1 MSKSEE
7 MEERTAAPRT
17 DEYLPAAI
25 QKAVVQTGLRHPV
38 TVYPVALGVSSAV
51 VGLLFDIPGLL
62 GAALFLGLAGPLW
75 AIAQIFFRHDRLGSR
90 YLESLHRKQKQY
102 ERYLVKKIESGF
114 KACTRTE
121 PLKPY
126 ATTGVAQLKS
136 IQVKLANVKE
146 LLEMKLRPNE
156 LTFGRFLG
164 AAEQVALSVL
174 DNLNSAVSLLKSA
187 ASIEPEYINHRL
199 AEIAAKPSP
208 GKEDEDQRQTLQ
220 ARLDL
225 WNSQLHQVDQLMA
238 ANESAMTEMEHISA
252 AVAQWRT
259 GRKFADRDFESAIKQ
274 LHDLAAQ
281 AHEYDRAT

>member
-7 MEERTAAPRT
+7 RDERTAPPRT

-25 QKAVVQTGLRHPV
+25 RKAVLQIGLKHPV
-38 TVYPVALGVSSAV
+38 TVYPIALGVSSAV
-51 VGLLFDIPGLL
+51 VGLLFNMPVLL
-62 GAALFLGLAGPLW
+62 GTALFLGLAGPLW

-102 ERYLVKKIESGF
+102 ERYLIQKIEFGL
-114 KACTRTE
+114 KACTQTE

-136 IQVKLANVKE
+136 IQIKLANVKE
-146 LLEMKLRPNE
+146 LLGMKLRPSE

-174 DNLNSAVSLLKSA
+174 DNLNAAASLLKSA
-187 ASIEPEYINHRL
+187 GSIEPEYINHRL

-208 GKEDEDQRQTLQ
+208 GKEDEDQRQSLQ
-220 ARLDL
+220 TRLDL
-225 WNSQLHQVDQLMA
+225 WNDQLHQVDQLMA
-238 ANESAMTEMEHISA
+238 ANESAMTEMERISA
-252 AVAQWRT
+252 AVAQWQT

-274 LHDLAAQ
+274 LHALAAQ
-281 AHEYDRAT
+281 AHEYDRAK